1 MAGTMQDRVLTVTG
15 GGSGIGR
22 ATAIVFAREG
32 GKVVIGDIDPAGAQQ
47 TVDTIKQKGGQA
59 VCLQMDVAKAADV
72 QRMVKTAVD
81 TYGGLDCAFNNAGIE
96 GPLVGVVDADE
107 ESWNRTIAI
116 NLTGVWLCM
125 KYEIPEMLKRGRGAI
140 VNTSSVLGL
149 VGAPGSVAYVASKHG
164 VAGLSKSAALQF
176 ARQNIRVN
184 AVSPGLVLTAMTDR
198 LKARGVSSE
207 ERMLAN
213 IPLGRWCQP
222 EEIAEVVVFLLSDAA
237 SNVTGHVMPI
247 DGGWTTH

>member
-1 MAGTMQDRVLTVTG
+1 MAGTMQGRVVIVTG

-22 ATAIVFAREG
+22 AAALTFARESG
-32 GKVVIGDIDPAGAQQ
+32 RVVIGDIDAAGAQA
-47 TVDTIKQKGGQA
+47 TVDAIRQKGGEA
-59 VCLQMDVAKAADV
+59 VCLQMDVARAVDI
-72 QRMVKTAVD
+72 QRMVKLAVD

-96 GPLVGVVDADE
+96 GPLNGIVDTE
-107 ESWNRTIAI
+107 EEAWNRALAI

-149 VGAPGSVAYVASKHG
+149 IGAPGSSAYVASKHG

-176 ARQNIRVN
+176 ARQGIRVN

-198 LKARGVSSE
+198 LKARGISNE

-222 EEIAEVVVFLLSDAA
+222 EEIAEVVVFLCSDAA